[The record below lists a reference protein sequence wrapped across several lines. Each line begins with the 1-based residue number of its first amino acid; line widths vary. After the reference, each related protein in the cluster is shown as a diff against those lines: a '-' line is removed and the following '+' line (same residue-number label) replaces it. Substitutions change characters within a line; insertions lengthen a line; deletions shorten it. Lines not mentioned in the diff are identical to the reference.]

1 LSRQKPEAGAAS
13 SPATLIRRQ
22 ALDLLARREHAVRE
36 LRQKLQRK
44 GHDTL
49 QIDEVLAA
57 LSRAGLQSEQRFT
70 ECFVHSRKNRGEGP
84 LRIRAALQ
92 QRGISDELIVACLD
106 EAAGDWSAMAQAV
119 RQKRFGAGWP
129 QDHRERARQARFLQQ
144 RGFTMEQ
151 ISRLLFRD

>member
-1 LSRQKPEAGAAS
+1 
-13 SPATLIRRQ
+13 
-22 ALDLLARREHAVRE
+22 LLARREHAVRE

-44 GHDTL
+44 GHDVL

-57 LSRAGLQSEQRFT
+57 LSSAGLQSDQRFT

-92 QRGISDELIVACLD
+92 QRGISEALIAAYLD
-106 EAAGDWSAMAQAV
+106 EMDWDWAAMARAV
-119 RQKRFGAGWP
+119 RQKRFGDVWP

-151 ISRLLFRD
+151 ISQLLFRD